1 MPSYV
6 LKLGGSL
13 IDTAR
18 EFMCAL
24 ITLAEEEE
32 AGFLVLP
39 GGGPFADLIRDIVAQ
54 EGLSEEAAH
63 WMAVLAM
70 EQYAYFLADGIGAQL
85 TCSLRLPEK
94 GEVTLLLPY
103 RALTEEDLC
112 PEHSWDYTSDS
123 IALLVAA
130 RLGIPLIKVT
140 DVDGVLIGGEV
151 AEELAAC
158 QLLDKESCIDQGTI
172 RLLLGELSGM
182 RVWVLNGSDPAAFA
196 QAFRS
201 GKGGTFINGEKLSP
215 SDQPMGRFIQ

>member
-39 GGGPFADLIRDIVAQ
+39 GGPFADLIRDIVAQ